1 MKIHQVLAK
10 PVWRTL
16 VQRPGFARL
25 SAAAIEATDEFF
37 TYVLKHRLYDPTAGD
52 LRNWLLD
59 TPEAER
65 GHLLNALDEVFSV
78 CDPRF
83 LRRIAEARHLQPV
96 VSRER
101 QKEAKPALEKGNG
114 LGPVYEAAGW
124 DPIAPPSRRPPV
136 PRQASVEPWDLPEK
150 YQIAL
155 RRAADRLPGKE
166 AGMRVPA
173 RSMVLRMRETLCQ
186 YVWSA
191 SQRDLPAR
199 LSIPG
204 LDGYIVDVIQRSSAR
219 DHGLRWATVRASVA
233 ALYLF
238 ARFAGEPHD
247 IIATL
252 RTQLREFEMRER
264 GQRALKFF
272 KLLRTGNST
281 DKLLD
286 LADNLLLGVDAEL
299 RPKKRHQMRNGAA
312 ILAVFANAPLRNAS
326 AQLVLGETIF
336 WRGSEW
342 VIRMPIQKTH
352 TSRPEMFE
360 FPLHPECGRFV
371 DAIILGDA
379 SQAMLPVLRDRALS
393 ERRQLFV
400 LPDGAPAAATYVPRV
415 FRALTGNSFTTLR
428 VMHYT
433 DAVQHHG
440 VAGVELAKPAAQHKS
455 NDIIKMHYIAE
466 QVAEIHSTNLRTRR
480 EARTRE
486 NRDDL
491 WATFGSNKDEDQPE
505 RAISTR

>member
-10 PVWRTL
+10 PVWQTL

-25 SAAAIEATDEFF
+25 SAAAIEATDDFF
-37 TYVLKHRLYDPTAGD
+37 TYVLKQSLYDPTAGD
-52 LRNWLLD
+52 IRTWVSD
-59 TPEAER
+59 VPETER
-65 GHLLNALDEVFSV
+65 IHLLNALEEVFSV
-78 CDPRF
+78 CDPSF
-83 LRRIAEARHLQPV
+83 LRRVAEARHFQPA
-96 VSRER
+96 VSRKHQEEVR
-101 QKEAKPALEKGNG
+101 QPLESSNG
-114 LGPVYEAAGW
+114 LRPVHEATGW

-136 PRQASVEPWDLPEK
+136 PRQISVEPWDLPEE

-173 RSMVLRMRETLCQ
+173 RSMVVRMREKLCQ
-186 YVWSA
+186 YVWSS
-191 SQRDLPAR
+191 SQRGLPAP
-199 LSIPG
+199 LSIAG

-219 DHGLRWATVRASVA
+219 KFGLRWATVRASVA

-238 ARFAGEPHD
+238 ARFVGEPDD
-247 IIATL
+247 IIAIL
-252 RTQLREFEMRER
+252 RAQLREFEMRER

-286 LADNLLLGVDAEL
+286 LADNLLLGADAEL
-299 RPKKRHQMRNGAA
+299 SPKRRHQMRNGAA

-326 AQLVLGETIF
+326 AQLVLGETIL

-342 VIRMPIQKTH
+342 VIRMAIQKTH
-352 TSRPEMFE
+352 TSRPELFE

-379 SQAMLPVLRDRALS
+379 SLAMLPALRDRALS

-400 LPDGAPAAATYVPRV
+400 LSDGTPAAATYVPRV
-415 FRALTGNSFTTLR
+415 FQALTGNSFTTLR
-428 VMHYT
+428 VMHYS

-455 NDIIKMHYIAE
+455 VDIVKMHYIAE
-466 QVAEIHSTNLRTRR
+466 QVAEIHSNNLRTRR
-480 EARTRE
+480 EARTRD

-491 WATFGSNKDEDQPE
+491 WATFGWNVDSDQPE
-505 RAISTR
+505 KANSTS